1 MFKVNTSNIKK
12 AYVLEKLNIIET
24 PDYKYVL
31 TDDVNLFENDKINIF
46 FNNETLNNLDE
57 MIKILSKGES
67 FFISVEN
74 SRGVKRVSVDTIEYF
89 EAFENEVFALI
100 GKERFYVL
108 EKLYVLE
115 QTLTQKNF
123 VRVSKSYLVNIAHIE
138 YIRPML
144 NSKLKLIMTN
154 KDSVEV
160 NRTYVKSFKERMDI

>member
-12 AYVLEKLNIIET
+12 ALVIEKLNIIET

-46 FNNETLNNLDE
+46 FNEETINNLDE

-67 FFISVEN
+67 LFISVEN

-123 VRVSKSYLVNIAHIE
+123 VRVSKSFLVNIAHIE